1 MTHENGRYFSSII
14 NDYSR
19 RVWVYILKSKDEAF
33 VRFKEW
39 KTLIERQT
47 RKKVK
52 RIRTDNG
59 LEYFS
64 EQFNKLCVDEGIARH
79 KTVRGTP

>member
-1 MTHENGRYFSSII
+1 MTYGNDRYFLSII
-14 NDYSR
+14 YDYSR

-39 KTLIERQT
+39 KTLTERQT
-47 RKKVK
+47 GKKVK
-52 RIRTDNG
+52 RIRTNNG

-64 EQFNKLCVDEGIARH
+64 
-79 KTVRGTP
+79 

>member
-1 MTHENGRYFSSII
+1 M
-14 NDYSR
+14 
-19 RVWVYILKSKDEAF
+19 YILKSKDEAF

-39 KTLIERQT
+39 KTLTERQT
-47 RKKVK
+47 GKRVK

-64 EQFNKLCVDEGIARH
+64 EQLNKLCANEGIARH

>member
-1 MTHENGRYFSSII
+1 MGMIDISFLSLMLIL
-14 NDYSR
+14 R
-19 RVWVYILKSKDEAF
+19 RVWVYILKRKDDAF
-33 VRFKEW
+33 ARFKEW

-59 LEYFS
+59 LEYFL
-64 EQFNKLCVDEGIARH
+64 EQFNKFCVEEGIVRH
-79 KTVRGTP
+79 KTIRGTP